1 MSEHSPR
8 NVNNNNCYIN
18 YRTRRP
24 FVMTILHRV
33 NLTTVDNLAFLVVTL
48 PVCELEQVICERA
61 MQVHRWV
68 LVAKPDWTPHLEL
81 GRWEC
86 TWRWYAGYCV
96 LNRRMSDPSR
106 LDLLN

>member
-1 MSEHSPR
+1 MLS
-8 NVNNNNCYIN
+8 C
-18 YRTRRP
+18 
-24 FVMTILHRV
+24 VMTVLHTV
-33 NLTTVDNLAFLVVTL
+33 NLTTVDNLAFLVVSS

-96 LNRRMSDPSR
+96 LDRRMSLTSLKAISAKLIR
-106 LDLLN
+106 K